1 MTTIPGT
8 TLSAPA
14 NYYNRAEA
22 EAGKGYD
29 EHLFVAGHVGQS
41 AEINEIQTR
50 FKSRLRDL
58 GNHLLKDGDITSG
71 AELIITPG
79 SPLVTVLARAG
90 DMWLYGAVRHVAERS
105 FTAPATGTVQVGV
118 WLKETVITAESDAD
132 LRDPAIGLRLV
143 GEVGAA
149 RVKVTCTWGHSADG
163 QEGNFYSIYRLLNGV
178 QLLKREPPESN
189 AVSQAIARYDRQ
201 SAGNS
206 YASSG
211 FRVTAVPGTNEDLQV
226 YSLSAGVAR
235 INGAEV
241 IIEHAQTLE
250 YRTTADLD
258 TIDEEAYDST
268 GLSGQVVTVR
278 HAPIAAVDRVTVVK
292 GIVDESVAKST
303 STVQINNILYYR
315 DILSK
320 TSIVAVS
327 EVKKLGT
334 IYVQD
339 TTSERN
345 NPDADYFL
353 GSDAIVWKI
362 GRGPNPGDNY
372 TVSYTYNKNVTDAA
386 TISEDGTGIVIP
398 EANVAGTN
406 LIEVGYQYKL
416 PRIDRV
422 CLDEKGVWHVIQG
435 VSSRRQDPLYPQI
448 PQTYLPL
455 ASIFQT
461 WVVGTRAV
469 QNDGPRMVSMAKLE
483 NHDRDIQ
490 RLYELVA
497 GNNLLTDLSAREP
510 LGRRGLFTDPF
521 LSDSA
526 RDTGLIP
533 RQTAQITADATLTL
547 GVAVTEHAIRLDGP
561 MTLVPSGEVIRVEQL
576 LSSDA
581 MQINPYMVFAPPK
594 AYAYLN
600 PWWDFWTLNVNRVLP
615 DDYQDVYKY
624 KATNQLIYKQE
635 LGWGGPITTKETVTT
650 TTLVSDE
657 STINT
662 RTSTEEA
669 QYMRA
674 AEVRF
679 TLTNWGSNERVVD
692 VKIDGRSITFDDAW

>member
-22 EAGKGYD
+22 ENGKGYD
-29 EHLFVAGHVGQS
+29 EHLFIAGHVGQS

-149 RVKVTCTWGHSADG
+149 RVKVTCTWGHSGDG

-278 HAPIAAVDRVTVVK
+278 HAPIAAIDRVTVVK
-292 GIVDESVAKST
+292 GITDESVVRS
-303 STVQINNILYYR
+303 SVGSS

-327 EVKKLGT
+327 EVKKGAT
-334 IYVQD
+334 TYVAGVNYQL
-339 TTSERN
+339 S
-345 NPDADYFL
+345 
-353 GSDAIVWKI
+353 SDAILWLS
-362 GRGPNPGDNY
+362 GGPNPGESY

-386 TISEDGTGIVIP
+386 IISEDGAGIVIP

-406 LIEVGYQYKL
+406 RIEVGYQYKL

-435 VSSRRQDPLYPQI
+435 VSSRRQDPLYPQV

-490 RLYELVA
+490 RLYEMVA

-521 LSDSA
+521 LSDGA
-526 RDTGLIP
+526 RDTGVT
-533 RQTAQITADATLTL
+533 QTAQITADATLTL
-547 GVAVTEHAIRLDGP
+547 GVAVTEHAIRLDDP
-561 MTLVPSGEVIRVEQL
+561 ITLVPSGEVIRVEQV

-594 AYAYLN
+594 SYAYLN
-600 PWWDFWTLNVNRVLP
+600 PWWDFWTVNVNRVLP
-615 DDYQDVYKY
+615 DEYQDVYKY
-624 KATNQLIYKQE
+624 SVTNQLIYKEEQ
-635 LGWGGPITTKETVTT
+635 GWGGPITTKQTTTT

-662 RTSTEEA
+662 RTSTEDA

-674 AEVRF
+674 VEVRF
-679 TLTNWGSNERVVD
+679 TLTNWGSNENLIG

>member
-1 MTTIPGT
+1 MSTIPGT
-8 TLSAPA
+8 TLTAPA
-14 NYYNRAEA
+14 SYYNRAE
-22 EAGKGYD
+22 EEDSKGYD
-29 EHLFVAGHVGQS
+29 EHLFIAGHVGQS
-41 AEINEIQTR
+41 AEVNEIQTR
-50 FKSRLRDL
+50 FKRRLRDL

-79 SPLVTVLARAG
+79 TPLVTVLARAG
-90 DMWLYGAVRHVAERS
+90 DMWLYGAVRHVAERT
-105 FTAPATGTVQVGV
+105 FTAPASGTVQVGV
-118 WLKETVITAESDAD
+118 WLKETVVTAESDAD

-149 RVKVTCTWGHSADG
+149 RVKVTCTWGHSGDG

-178 QLLKREPPESN
+178 QLLKREPPEAN
-189 AVSQAIARYDRQ
+189 AVAQAIARYDRQ

-211 FRVTAVPGTNEDLQV
+211 FRVTAVPGVNEDLQV

-250 YRTTADLD
+250 HRTTADLE

-268 GLSGQVVTVR
+268 GLQGQVVTVR
-278 HAPIAAVDRVTVVK
+278 HAPIATIDRVTVVK
-292 GIVDESVAKST
+292 GVTGESVVRSSVGSSDA
-303 STVQINNILYYR
+303 
-315 DILSK
+315 LSK

-327 EVKKLGT
+327 EVKKGAT
-334 IYVQD
+334 IYVAGVNYQL
-339 TTSERN
+339 S
-345 NPDADYFL
+345 
-353 GSDAIVWKI
+353 SDAILWLS
-362 GRGPNPGDNY
+362 GGPNPGETY
-372 TVSYTYNKNVTDAA
+372 IVSYTYNKNVTSTA

-406 LIEVGYQYKL
+406 TIEVGYQYKL

-422 CLDEKGVWHVIQG
+422 CLDETGTWHVIKG
-435 VSSRRQDPLYPQI
+435 VSSRRQDPLYPQV

-521 LSDSA
+521 LSDDA
-526 RDTGLIP
+526 RDTGVT
-533 RQTAQITADATLTL
+533 QTAQITADATLTL
-547 GVAVTEHAIRLDGP
+547 GVAVTEHAIRLEGP
-561 MTLVPSGEVIRVEQL
+561 ITLVPSGEVIRVEQL

-581 MQINPYMVFAPPK
+581 MQVNPYLAFIPPI

-600 PWWDFWTLNVNRVLP
+600 PWWDFWTVNVNRTLP
-615 DDYQDVYKY
+615 PDYRDVYTY
-624 KATNQLIYKQE
+624 SITRQNINRTRQTSDESL
-635 LGWGGPITTKETVTT
+635 WGTSVTSTQIATT
-650 TTLVSDE
+650 TTLVNDE
-657 STINT
+657 SMIEI
-662 RTSTEEA
+662 RASTEDA

-674 AEVRF
+674 VNVRF
-679 TLTNWGSNERVVD
+679 TLTNWGSNENLVG
-692 VKIDGRSITFDDAW
+692 VKIDGRAITFDDAW